1 MFELVPS
8 VLAFA
13 LAMTITPGPNNVMV
27 MASGLNFGYRRT
39 VPHMLG
45 ISVGFPVM
53 LIAVG
58 AGLGA
63 IIQGHPDVHR
73 TLSYVGAAYLL
84 WLSWKIATAAAAEA
98 GAATGRPIGFF
109 QAAGFQWVNP
119 KAWIIALGA
128 VATFTSADGNIVT
141 DVAIIVIIFAAVV
154 YPSFRYGR
162 CSGEFLAARF
172 TAHGYASYS
181 TLASRFCWSAR
192 SPGHWYC
199 RHPSSLSD

>member
-109 QAAGFQWVNP
+109 SSCGIPVGQSEGLDHRPWRGRHIYLGRWQYRDRCRHHRHHIRSGRLPVVSLW
-119 KAWIIALGA
+119 ALFGG
-128 VATFTSADGNIVT
+128 VLGRPLHRPRLR
-141 DVAIIVIIFAAVV
+141 IIFNVGVALLLVG
-154 YPSFRYGR
+154 S
-162 CSGEFLAARF
+162 LAWPLVL
-172 TAHGYASYS
+172 S
-181 TLASRFCWSAR
+181 T
-192 SPGHWYC
+192 P
-199 RHPSSLSD
+199 

>member
-45 ISVGFPVM
+45 ISIGFPIM
-53 LIAVG
+53 LVAVD

-63 IIQGHPDVHR
+63 LIQGHPEVQR

-84 WLSWKIATAAAAEA
+84 WLAWKITVAVAPEA
-98 GAATGRPIGFF
+98 GAVAGRPISFL

-119 KAWIIALGA
+119 KAWMIALGA
-128 VATFTSADGNIVT
+128 VATFTSADGNVVT
-141 DVAIIVIIFAAVV
+141 DVTIIVIIFAAVV
-154 YPSFRYGR
+154 YPCVSVWALFGGALGR
-162 CSGEFLAARF
+162 VLHRPRLRTVFNVVVALLLVASLAWP
-172 TAHGYASYS
+172 
-181 TLASRFCWSAR
+181 LVLSR
-192 SPGHWYC
+192 P
-199 RHPSSLSD
+199 

>member
-45 ISVGFPVM
+45 ISIGFPIM
-53 LIAVG
+53 LVAVG

-63 IIQGHPDVHR
+63 LIQGHPEVQR

-84 WLSWKIATAAAAEA
+84 WLAWKIAVAVAPEA
-98 GAATGRPIGFF
+98 GAVAGRPIGFL

-119 KAWIIALGA
+119 KAWMIALGA
-128 VATFTSADGNIVT
+128 VATFTSADGNVVT
-141 DVAIIVIIFAAVV
+141 DVTIIVIIFAAVV
-154 YPSFRYGR
+154 YPCVSVWALFGGALGR
-162 CSGEFLAARF
+162 VLHRPRLRTVFNVVVALLLVASLAWP
-172 TAHGYASYS
+172 
-181 TLASRFCWSAR
+181 LVLSR
-192 SPGHWYC
+192 P
-199 RHPSSLSD
+199 

>member
-13 LAMTITPGPNNVMV
+13 LAMTITPGLNNVMV

-58 AGLGA
+58 AGLGS

-84 WLSWKIATAAAAEA
+84 WLSWKIATAAAPEA

-119 KAWIIALGA
+119 KAWMIALGA
-128 VATFTSADGNIVT
+128 VATFTSADGNVVT

-154 YPSFRYGR
+154 YPCVSLWALFGGVLGR
-162 CSGEFLAARF
+162 LLHRPRLRTIFNVGVALLLVGSLALPLVL
-172 TAHGYASYS
+172 S
-181 TLASRFCWSAR
+181 T
-192 SPGHWYC
+192 P
-199 RHPSSLSD
+199 

>member
-45 ISVGFPVM
+45 ISIGFPIM
-53 LIAVG
+53 LVAVG

-63 IIQGHPDVHR
+63 LIQGHPEVQR

-84 WLSWKIATAAAAEA
+84 WLAWKIAVAAAPEA
-98 GAATGRPIGFF
+98 GAVAGRPIGFL

-119 KAWIIALGA
+119 KAWMIALGA
-128 VATFTSADGNIVT
+128 VATVTSADGNVVT
-141 DVAIIVIIFAAVV
+141 DVTIIVIIFAAVV
-154 YPSFRYGR
+154 YPCVSVWALFGGALGR
-162 CSGEFLAARF
+162 VLHRPRLRTVFNVVVALLLVASLAWP
-172 TAHGYASYS
+172 
-181 TLASRFCWSAR
+181 LVLSR
-192 SPGHWYC
+192 P
-199 RHPSSLSD
+199 

>member
-1 MFELVPS
+1 MFDLVPS

-13 LAMTITPGPNNVMV
+13 LAMTITPGPNNIMV

-53 LIAVG
+53 LVAVG

-63 IIQGHPDVHR
+63 LIQGQPDVQR

-84 WLSWKIATAAAAEA
+84 WLAWKIAVAAAPEA
-98 GAATGRPIGFF
+98 GAVAGRPIGFF

-119 KAWIIALGA
+119 KAWVLAIGATVTYTVLGEAYTSQVLVIALIFLIFGA
-128 VATFTSADGNIVT
+128 PCIMLWLWFGASLKNILRKPEYVKIFNLSMATLLMLSLIPVFMDLFKQFTS
-141 DVAIIVIIFAAVV
+141 
-154 YPSFRYGR
+154 
-162 CSGEFLAARF
+162 
-172 TAHGYASYS
+172 
-181 TLASRFCWSAR
+181 
-192 SPGHWYC
+192 
-199 RHPSSLSD
+199 

>member
-1 MFELVPS
+1 MFDLVPS

-53 LIAVG
+53 LVAVG

-63 IIQGHPDVHR
+63 IIQGYPEVQR
-73 TLSYVGAAYLL
+73 ILGYVGAAYLL
-84 WLSWKIATAAAAEA
+84 WLAWKIAVSAAPKA
-98 GAATGRPIGFF
+98 GAVAGRPIGFL

-119 KAWIIALGA
+119 KAWMIALGA
-128 VATFTSADGNIVT
+128 VATFTSADGNFVVEVT
-141 DVAIIVIIFAAVV
+141 VIVITFAAVV
-154 YPSFRYGR
+154 YPCVSVWALFGGALGR
-162 CSGEFLAARF
+162 LLHRPRLRTVFNAVVALLLVGSLAWP
-172 TAHGYASYS
+172 
-181 TLASRFCWSAR
+181 LVLSA
-192 SPGHWYC
+192 P
-199 RHPSSLSD
+199 